1 MSHTPGPWTAKPAQH
16 NHRRWCIWREGNA
29 ADRACIAETAW
40 WLDSDPP
47 EEEAANAHLIATAPE
62 LLEVLEAAIEW
73 IDAVPSDTE
82 LPAMPGFDRDWAE
95 MVIAKAKGEA

>member
-47 EEEAANAHLIATAPE
+47 EEEAAHE
-62 LLEVLEAAIEW
+62 
-73 IDAVPSDTE
+73 D
-82 LPAMPGFDRDWAE
+82 
-95 MVIAKAKGEA
+95 